1 MGCCVLSGEATNTN
15 FIVFGLTRSWLE
27 PTIYHI
33 RDEYASQ
40 YTTDAFHYLGDVLS
54 QNNIKFGYY
63 ADHIHP
69 IGLEIR
75 NTI

>member
-1 MGCCVLSGEATNTN
+1 MAVVTQISRNGWQSHD
-15 FIVFGLTRSWLE
+15 
-27 PTIYHI
+27 TIYHI